1 MELKRL
7 LNNKVVK
14 ASGWY
19 TITEFFLKGITF
31 LTIPVFT
38 RLLSTADYG
47 LVSLYTTWVGIFTI
61 IIGLNLNTSI
71 TKGKYDFKEE
81 YNSFVSSIIFLS
93 LIIFLGYVVIF
104 TLLRDRI
111 QSIIGF
117 SGAIFYFMLFQAYFT
132 FIRTSL
138 ITKFRV
144 EYKYKKISIISILI
158 NIFEEQAYIGKI
170 IGNGILII
178 IFGIAFL
185 CYLLKNGKGKLVNID
200 YWKYALTFSTPLII
214 SSLASLAN
222 AQFDRIVINQY
233 VGNAATGLYSF
244 AYNIGMIITVLTY
257 ALDQAWSPWVYEKM
271 ESMHFNDIKT
281 KGEIYRNFYLA
292 AYAILLLLS
301 PELIKIMS
309 DQSYW
314 ESLEIIPYI
323 FAGHYFIYMYSLE
336 MKTEFFYR
344 KTSLLSVGTV
354 LSAIINIM
362 LNLIFVPRYG
372 YIAAAITTT
381 ISYMFLFVFHYFI
394 TSKIMKKSVYG
405 LKFHIQSILYMLFI
419 TGYYMVFIKYL
430 TMRIMGVLLILAIA
444 YWLIKK
450 NTTR

>member
-1 MELKRL
+1 
-7 LNNKVVK
+7 
-14 ASGWY
+14 
-19 TITEFFLKGITF
+19 
-31 LTIPVFT
+31 
-38 RLLSTADYG
+38 
-47 LVSLYTTWVGIFTI
+47 
-61 IIGLNLNTSI
+61 
-71 TKGKYDFKEE
+71 
-81 YNSFVSSIIFLS
+81 
-93 LIIFLGYVVIF
+93 
-104 TLLRDRI
+104 
-111 QSIIGF
+111 
-117 SGAIFYFMLFQAYFT
+117 
-132 FIRTSL
+132 
-138 ITKFRV
+138 
-144 EYKYKKISIISILI
+144 
-158 NIFEEQAYIGKI
+158 
-170 IGNGILII
+170 
-178 IFGIAFL
+178 
-185 CYLLKNGKGKLVNID
+185 
-200 YWKYALTFSTPLII
+200 
-214 SSLASLAN
+214 
-222 AQFDRIVINQY
+222 
-233 VGNAATGLYSF
+233 
-244 AYNIGMIITVLTY
+244 MIITVLTY